1 MCKLIKK
8 KSLYVN
14 FKLIIWVIKTHIYD
28 LFFNEF
34 RLNILSKEICPRLLD
49 DDKFQLIEKI
59 EYFNKKLD
67 TIYILIIVL

>member
-49 DDKFQLIEKI
+49 DDTFQLIKKI
-59 EYFNKKLD
+59 KYFNN
-67 TIYILIIVL
+67 TI